1 MLPRFIHL
9 ILNFG
14 TNVFGNSSTPVI
26 GQTEYDLGTEQQR
39 IHPCAARPCISHRN
53 IFVKIIVFALK
64 CQLAREMLARFIH
77 LILNFGTNVFGNS
90 STPVVGQTEYDLG
103 TEQQSNRKVLRSVA
117 CFDKYGFYFIFLH
130 VLLSLHAYGFIVSIF
145 SSSACICEKAMILV
159 ML

>member
-14 TNVFGNSSTPVI
+14 TNVFGNSSTPVV

-39 IHPCAARPCISHRN
+39 IRPCAARPCISHRN

-90 STPVVGQTEYDLG
+90 SNPVVGQTECDLG
-103 TEQQSNRKVLRSVA
+103 SEQQRIHPCAARQCISHR
-117 CFDKYGFYFIFLH
+117 YIF
-130 VLLSLHAYGFIVSIF
+130 VKLLF
-145 SSSACICEKAMILV
+145 SRLIAN
-159 ML
+159 